1 MKKRQII
8 RLLVLLSAIAV
19 SVVLVIYVFFVPR
32 QLRIG
37 VSPKGSESHQ
47 VISAIAAALERDKAP
62 VRLRIVNYP
71 DRAQTAEAL
80 SKGSIDLAVL
90 RPDLPLPSTAQG
102 VAVANEFLIAVAVI
116 NGPAKSIV
124 DLKGLSIGVM
134 GIDTGN
140 QQLFERLAKFYGL
153 SANDYKIVPL
163 ASVEALA
170 QAARENRI
178 DAFFIAAPPTGR
190 TMVKAW
196 ASLIANSK
204 KPPRLLAM
212 PKTELFV
219 ARNQVFDERDIA
231 VGELLINP
239 PFPAKATHSLSFP
252 ALIVAHAD
260 VESAPIYELTKR
272 IFAIR
277 QGLAVTLPLAA
288 GIAELTTDRDDVFPV
303 HPGAATYYDAS
314 ETSWIEK
321 YGELLW
327 LPFLGIGSIVSLA
340 IWLLGFVFPGKKEN
354 IRSEHEVLVKIMST
368 VHAASTPEMLEEIE
382 SRIDQV
388 VGQVSQ
394 AMLNGDLA
402 PEKHPAFDI
411 LVKRLQ
417 VLTDRRR
424 LELAEQG
431 RPAPATK

>member
-8 RLLVLLSAIAV
+8 RLLVLLIAIAV
-19 SVVLVIYVFFVPR
+19 SVALIAYVFFVPR
-32 QLRIG
+32 ELRIG
-37 VSPKGSESHQ
+37 VAPKGSESHQ
-47 VISAIAAALERDKAP
+47 VISAIATVLERDKAP
-62 VRLRIVNYP
+62 VRLHVINYP

-80 SKGSIDLAVL
+80 SKGLIDLAVL

-124 DLKGLSIGVM
+124 DLKGLSIGIM
-134 GIDTGN
+134 GFGTGN
-140 QQLFERLAKFYGL
+140 QQLFERLTGFYGL
-153 SANDYKIVPL
+153 STNDYKVVPL
-163 ASVEALA
+163 NSVEALA
-170 QAARENRI
+170 EAVRDNRI
-178 DAFFIAAPPTGR
+178 DAFFIAAPPNGR

-196 ASLIANSK
+196 SNLIANSK
-204 KPPRLLAM
+204 KPPRLIAM

-219 ARNQVFDERDIA
+219 ARNQVFEERDIA
-231 VGELLINP
+231 AGELLINP
-239 PFPAKATHSLSFP
+239 PFPAKSTRSLSFP

-340 IWLLGFVFPGKKEN
+340 VWLLGFVFPGKKES
-354 IRSEHEVLVKIMST
+354 IRGEHDALVKIMSA
-368 VHAASTPEMLEEIE
+368 VHAATTLEMLSELE
-382 SRIDQV
+382 SRIDQI

-394 AMLNGDLA
+394 AMLDGDLA
-402 PEKHPAFDI
+402 PEKHPAFDLMI
-411 LVKRLQ
+411 KRLQ

-424 LELAEQG
+424 VELAS
-431 RPAPATK
+431 K